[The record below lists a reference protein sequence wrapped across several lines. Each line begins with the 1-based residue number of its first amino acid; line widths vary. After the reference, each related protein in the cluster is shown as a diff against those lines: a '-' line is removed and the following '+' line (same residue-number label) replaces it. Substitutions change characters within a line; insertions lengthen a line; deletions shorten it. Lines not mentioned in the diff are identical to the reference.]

1 MPTATTTEPSLTPIQ
16 TELLRRAD
24 SIFDSLAKTVNQAKD
39 FASEQIPDIAFQY
52 VAWGRGYLTAY
63 EVIGTI
69 CVIVGLWSFVRV
81 CLMNSLKLPNDRI
94 NDPHAVRF
102 IAGFAGLGMTVA
114 GAIITLTH
122 LKEFMMVWFAPKVWL
137 ITEIVNL
144 VRR

>member
-1 MPTATTTEPSLTPIQ
+1 MPTATTTEPTLTPIQ

-69 CVIVGLWSFVRV
+69 LVIVGLWSVLRV
-81 CLMNSLKLPNDRI
+81 SMMNSLKLRDDFS
-94 NDPHAVRF
+94 DPHPIRF
-102 IAGFAGLGMTVA
+102 IAGFAGLFMTVA
-114 GAIITLTH
+114 GTITTLSH

>member
-1 MPTATTTEPSLTPIQ
+1 MPTATTTEPTLTPIQ

-69 CVIVGLWSFVRV
+69 LVIVGLWSVVRV
-81 CLMNSLKLPNDRI
+81 SLMNSLKLPNDCR
-94 NDPHAVRF
+94 DPHAVRF

-114 GAIITLTH
+114 GAIITLRH
-122 LKEFMMVWFAPKVWL
+122 LKEFMMVWVAPKVWL